1 MSLTCFNKVRVR
13 PELTFDSVDEAKG
26 FMSKNGIPLGN
37 SSTATTDQKAVM
49 SLRAQ
54 LEASAAGENAAIRLI
69 FSG

>member
-1 MSLTCFNKVRVR
+1 
-13 PELTFDSVDEAKG
+13 
-26 FMSKNGIPLGN
+26 MSKNGIPLGN